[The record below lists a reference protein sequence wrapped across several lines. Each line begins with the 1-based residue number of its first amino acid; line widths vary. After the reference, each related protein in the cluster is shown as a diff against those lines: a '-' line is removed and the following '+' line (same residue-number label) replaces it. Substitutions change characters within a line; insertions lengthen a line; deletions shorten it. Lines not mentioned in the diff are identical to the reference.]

1 MRNRRRRRSTAEN
14 RAPMDVPVTAVDRT
28 ESDDDLPSVDAPP
41 IVLESVIPP
50 ITDRRIQVV
59 SVVARNLVGIVG
71 ALFLGWSAADLVFL
85 YFIDTLAGM
94 WSIFAALIVEFS
106 NNEKAATGFHRAYNH
121 VAGQAAAI
129 FLMLFMA
136 FPLGVPLVFVLAP
149 LRWSLNDVFSNQLFV
164 GALAAIV
171 VVAVAWAVRYY
182 YILQT
187 GARGEASLKLQFG
200 ILMTRWLLMILV
212 VYWIASWTGPLGPY
226 LLIIVYAISTI
237 ASELYPERFVNIF
250 EKGKRGTSRE
260 TTDS

>member
-1 MRNRRRRRSTAEN
+1 MSNRRRRRRAQPDERTA
-14 RAPMDVPVTAVDRT
+14 APASATVDAA
-28 ESDDDLPSVDAPP
+28 ELNDDLPPVDALP

-50 ITDRRIQVV
+50 ISDRRIQIF

-121 VAGQAAAI
+121 VVGQAAAI

-136 FPLGVPLVFVLAP
+136 IPLGVPLVFVLAP
-149 LRWSLNDVFSNQLFV
+149 SGWSLNDVFSNQLFV

-171 VVAVAWAVRYY
+171 VIAVAWAVRYY
-182 YILQT
+182 FILQT
-187 GARGEASLKLQFG
+187 GAKGEASLKLQFG

-212 VYWIASWTGPLGPY
+212 VYWIASWTGALGPY
-226 LLIIVYAISTI
+226 LLIIVYAIATI

-250 EKGKRGTSRE
+250 EKGRRGTRSDAVD
-260 TTDS
+260 T